1 MPLSRASKELA
12 NLRNSFEATAT
23 SVSSLSY
30 HQQQKRWVS
39 KVKFQF
45 SASRDSKWAD
55 TVGGGYYYTCTDKEP
70 DCRLSVLRAPRQRG
84 KGSQLG
90 TATSSLNRKPWSAA
104 ASCVRDPAFQ
114 QCRAHGGPRT
124 STTQRPGKPHTH
136 QVANSSHRS
145 LTRTESGRL
154 RPARHPDGPRAA
166 AGIRPAPPPGPAA
179 LPGPRD
185 ELGASRALSADPH
198 GPPRPGPAPR
208 PQQPAVSR
216 PALPPRTAPR
226 GDKALLPSPL
236 ASPPHPTRVRPSA
249 PSSAPPSLS
258 SPRVSSHPPPRPEVT
273 PRKRADPRF
282 LPSLAFFLLASV
294 PPSLPRKESSFFLD
308 GGDFGVG
315 DLGEEGDFWG
325 DDAMAARPALG
336 DGGDGCEAP
345 EPWEAAPGSE
355 RKRNYSRHLR
365 QLRAALPLLPC
376 LPPALRHAPRPAAAP
391 LRPHLSP
398 RGGGLPAPPYL
409 PAGRLTSGS
418 GAGRPARRKA
428 SPHRSSGA
436 GGGAASAGEGRSPAA
451 RAGPG
456 LGAVRRLRAAVPC
469 RPPELRGACVRSR
482 ARGAAAG

>member
-1 MPLSRASKELA
+1 MGRFSRG
-12 NLRNSFEATAT
+12 
-23 SVSSLSY
+23 
-30 HQQQKRWVS
+30 WVFIH
-39 KVKFQF
+39 VH
-45 SASRDSKWAD
+45 
-55 TVGGGYYYTCTDKEP
+55 KEP
-70 DCRLSVLRAPRQRG
+70 DCRLSALRAPRQRG

-90 TATSSLNRKPWSAA
+90 TATSSLNREPRSAA
-104 ASCVRDPAFQ
+104 ASCVRDPPFPQ
-114 QCRAHGGPRT
+114 RRAHGGPRT
-124 STTQRPGKPHTH
+124 STAQRPGEPHT
-136 QVANSSHRS
+136 A
-145 LTRTESGRL
+145 RTPSCTFLAPQPHAHVERRAPPRPPAGR
-154 RPARHPDGPRAA
+154 PRAA

-198 GPPRPGPAPR
+198 GRARGPGATRRSSLRRSPA
-208 PQQPAVSR
+208 
-216 PALPPRTAPR
+216 
-226 GDKALLPSPL
+226 
-236 ASPPHPTRVRPSA
+236 HPTRVRPSA

-376 LPPALRHAPRPAAAP
+376 LPPALRHAPQPAAAP
-391 LRPHLSP
+391 LRPHLSRRGAAFPP
-398 RGGGLPAPPYL
+398 RRTFPRVGSPRAPARGDPVGEKPRRAAARVRAEAQL
-409 PAGRLTSGS
+409 RQGKGAGRQPERGRASGRCGVRGPRCPAGR
-418 GAGRPARRKA
+418 
-428 SPHRSSGA
+428 RS
-436 GGGAASAGEGRSPAA
+436 
-451 RAGPG
+451 
-456 LGAVRRLRAAVPC
+456 
-469 RPPELRGACVRSR
+469 
-482 ARGAAAG
+482 

>member
-1 MPLSRASKELA
+1 M
-12 NLRNSFEATAT
+12 
-23 SVSSLSY
+23 
-30 HQQQKRWVS
+30 
-39 KVKFQF
+39 
-45 SASRDSKWAD
+45 
-55 TVGGGYYYTCTDKEP
+55 
-70 DCRLSVLRAPRQRG
+70 
-84 KGSQLG
+84 
-90 TATSSLNRKPWSAA
+90 
-104 ASCVRDPAFQ
+104 RDPAFP
-114 QCRAHGGPRT
+114 QCRAHGGSRT

-198 GPPRPGPAPR
+198 GPPQPGPAPR

-216 PALPPRTAPR
+216 PALPPRAAPR

-236 ASPPHPTRVRPSA
+236 ASPPHPSRVRPSA

-365 QLRAALPLLPC
+365 QLCAALPLLPC
-376 LPPALRHAPRPAAAP
+376 LPPALRHAPQPAAAP
-391 LRPHLSP
+391 LRPHLSR
-398 RGGGLPAPPYL
+398 RGGRP
-409 PAGRLTSGS
+409 S
-418 GAGRPARRKA
+418 RPAVPSRGSAHLGLWRGATRSAKSLAAPQLGCGRRGSFGRGRA
-428 SPHRSSGA
+428 QPGNPSGT
-436 GGGAASAGEGRSPAA
+436 GPRGGAASEGRGALPAA
-451 RAGPG
+451 RAEG
-456 LGAVRRLRAAVPC
+456 RLCEEP
-469 RPPELRGACVRSR
+469 R
-482 ARGAAAG
+482 ARGGCGLRAGRAVLGLLGTGWQLREGWALQAGVPAIS